1 VRAVLTVEGSVGS
14 RDGRGGTA
22 PVRVREQL
30 GELRERVQAARSTL
44 DRGQNHAR

>member
-1 VRAVLTVEGSVGS
+1 VRAVLTADGSVRA

-30 GELRERVQAARSTL
+30 AELTARVAAHRERLGER
-44 DRGQNHAR
+44 